1 MVIGY
6 SDGKRTYMKDIT
18 KWIDGILTGRMGLK
32 VDMATLI
39 SDAIAT
45 AAIVIIGIGI
55 NWICQSIFRWA
66 SKHNLKLIA
75 SKWHP
80 YLAKRKLGNRILMLI
95 PGIVMYIL
103 PYIFYENGDNMIR
116 ILHRGDIIFILI
128 VFIMIANS
136 LLMAFLDAYSTTEKN
151 RNHPL
156 QGLIQGLQVLLY
168 FVGGIIITAVLIDKS
183 PTVLLTGLGASAAV
197 LMLKFKDSIMG
208 LVAGVQL
215 SVNDMLRPGD
225 WIEMPKYGADGN
237 VVDVTL
243 TTVKVQNWD
252 KTIVTIPP
260 YILVSDSFQ
269 NWRGMKESGGRR
281 IKRSIYI
288 DMNSIGICDS
298 QQIRRLE
305 EKRFVVNKEH
315 APVVNLTLFREWLEE
330 WLSRH
335 PRVNK
340 NMTLMVRQLQPTSQ
354 GLPLE
359 LYFFFDGTDWIPYE
373 HLQSEIFEYVL
384 AILPEFGLKAFQ
396 SPSGCDFWGQGVIG

>member
-1 MVIGY
+1 
-6 SDGKRTYMKDIT
+6 MKNEI
-18 KWIDGILTGRMGLK
+18 IDLTER
-32 VDMATLI
+32 
-39 SDAIAT
+39 
-45 AAIVIIGIGI
+45 IGIGEEY
-55 NWICQSIFRWA
+55 S
-66 SKHNLKLIA
+66 
-75 SKWHP
+75 
-80 YLAKRKLGNRILMLI
+80 
-95 PGIVMYIL
+95 V
-103 PYIFYENGDNMIR
+103 
-116 ILHRGDIIFILI
+116 IIFWILI
-128 VFIMIANS
+128 VLGTALLFYMSAFICQRIITPIVKRITLKTRNKWDDLLLNERAIRKVCDLIPALAMAIMLPFILEKETLAYTILNRICWAYITALAVWLICIVLSSLYIITNS
-136 LLMAFLDAYSTTEKN
+136 SEKTK
-151 RNHPL
+151 NHTM
-156 QGLIQGLQVLLY
+156 QGVFQMLKILAIC
-168 FVGGIIITAVLIDKS
+168 VGAIIIVAILINRDPS
-183 PTVLLTGLGASAAV
+183 ILLTGLGASAAV
-197 LMLKFKDSIMG
+197 LMLVFKDSIMG

-315 APVVNLTLFREWLEE
+315 APTVNLTLFREWLEE

-396 SPSGCDFWGQGVIG
+396 SPSGCDFWGQGESLQE